1 LNVVPSLTKWSFN
14 MNLMGAFLSY
24 VELQRDAEECKST
37 RGSESDIT
45 IMAFIKANEAKREV
59 IKLIEAVDHD

>member
-1 LNVVPSLTKWSFN
+1 